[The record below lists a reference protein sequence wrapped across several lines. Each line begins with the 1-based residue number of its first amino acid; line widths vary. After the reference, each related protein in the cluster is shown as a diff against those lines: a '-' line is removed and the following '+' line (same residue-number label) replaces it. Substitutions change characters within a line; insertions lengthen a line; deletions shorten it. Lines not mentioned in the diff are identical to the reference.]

1 MAGALISLRGLAKRG
16 DCQMIIKAG
25 GRSALVLATGL
36 FVFFN
41 LPSQAATGADDARSQ
56 NTAAAPAT
64 PHKNLRHGL
73 RHWKRYAHRRFHRVV
88 LKSTTSQKSAAA
100 DVPAD
105 TGGTLSNIP
114 SSVANANAELLYPG
128 MLGENA
134 RMMTARANYL
144 LQTPAD
150 NLAIASADNGNLIVA
165 SDQLNDVD
173 RTLQE
178 GSSSSATANPPPAP
192 AATSEGSTWDETSLI
207 GKIFIAFGALLTMA
221 SAARMFMA

>member
-1 MAGALISLRGLAKRG
+1 
-16 DCQMIIKAG
+16 MIIKAS

-41 LPSQAATGADDARSQ
+41 LPSQAATGADDSRSQ
-56 NTAAAPAT
+56 NAAAAPVS
-64 PHKNLRHGL
+64 PHKHLRHGL
-73 RHWKRYAHRRFHRVV
+73 HHWKKYAHGRFHRVAV
-88 LKSTTSQKSAAA
+88 KSTAGQKSAAA
-100 DVPAD
+100 DALAD
-105 TGGTLSNIP
+105 ASGTLSSIP
-114 SSVANANAELLYPG
+114 PSVANANAELLYPG
-128 MLGENA
+128 TPGENT

-144 LQTPAD
+144 LQAAGD
-150 NLAIASADNGNLIVA
+150 NPPSASAGNGTLIAA

-178 GSSSSATANPPPAP
+178 GSSSSATTNPPPAP
-192 AATSEGSTWDETSLI
+192 VATSESSTWDETSLI